1 MPIRPIDIV
10 RSHEA
15 SQYKQVQNQKVL
27 HEQVQIEKN
36 FQNMIQAKGLKACGN
51 Y

>member
-27 HEQVQIEKN
+27 HEQVQIEKLSKYDTR
-36 FQNMIQAKGLKACGN
+36 KGLKACGN